1 MISPVLGMWLLG
13 VGAEAKRVLTVPKR
27 FFRKSLQINRLVNRG
42 GESSL
47 LPDKTAHPTRGQD
60 ENIIRMPS
68 HTFPRVCVDES
79 QVPEGRIAPPVLCH
93 RMA

>member
-42 GESSL
+42 GSPHCCQIKRLTQPEDRTKIL
-47 LPDKTAHPTRGQD
+47 FVCPATRFR
-60 ENIIRMPS
+60 E
-68 HTFPRVCVDES
+68 FV
-79 QVPEGRIAPPVLCH
+79 
-93 RMA
+93 